1 MQAHET
7 AERAIAHVGGLI
19 APWLPYGYQPQST
32 FGGGQGFSRATILD
46 GQTVI
51 LLVRD
56 VLKEVVS
63 FRRITFTRHQ
73 MLLLSEICARPSTSQ
88 EVMMSEPTL
97 NLPFTGIASFCRLP
111 VYENLEELDADVAV
125 IGAPYD
131 LGTQYRS
138 GARFGPRG
146 IRIGSALYG
155 LRGVSYYDH
164 EFDTIF
170 LEDVRIVDAGDVDM
184 VHMRPELCL
193 QNIETAVRT
202 IVSRGA
208 MPVVL
213 GGDHSV
219 PIPVVRGLE
228 DRGPF
233 CVVQLDAH
241 LDFVDERFGVREG
254 HGNVMRRISE
264 MPHVTGIAQ
273 IGIRGPGSSDPSD
286 FEDAKRAGSV
296 IIGPREFKRLGVD
309 EVVNRIPGAERYY
322 VTIDADV
329 FDPFLAPGDGSP
341 SFGGLDYYE
350 VTDVLR
356 GVARKGDVVGFD
368 FVEVAPAY
376 DLSDLTG
383 QLAARVILD
392 FLGAIFHERAHRE
405 EA

>member
-1 MQAHET
+1 
-7 AERAIAHVGGLI
+7 
-19 APWLPYGYQPQST
+19 
-32 FGGGQGFSRATILD
+32 
-46 GQTVI
+46 
-51 LLVRD
+51 
-56 VLKEVVS
+56 
-63 FRRITFTRHQ
+63 
-73 MLLLSEICARPSTSQ
+73 
-88 EVMMSEPTL
+88 MSEPRL

-111 VYENLEELDADVAV
+111 ICENLEDLDADVAV
-125 IGAPYD
+125 IGAPFD

-146 IRIGSALYG
+146 IRAGSVIYG
-155 LRGVSYYDH
+155 LRGISYYDH
-164 EFDTIF
+164 EFDAVF
-170 LEDVRIVDAGDVDM
+170 LEGVRVVDCGDVDM

-193 QNIETAVRT
+193 QNIEKAIRT
-202 IVSRGA
+202 IAARGA

-219 PIPVVRGLE
+219 PIPIVRALE
-228 DRGPF
+228 DRGPLS
-233 CVVQLDAH
+233 VVQLDAH

-264 MPHVTGIAQ
+264 MPHVTRIAQ

-286 FEDAKRAGSV
+286 FEDAKRAGNI
-296 IIGPREFKRLGVD
+296 IIGPREFRRLGTEGVLD
-309 EVVNRIPGAERYY
+309 RIPDAGRYY

-329 FDPFLAPGDGSP
+329 FDPFEAPGDGSP

-356 GVARKGDVVGFD
+356 GIARKGDVVGFD

-376 DLSDLTG
+376 DVSDITG

-392 FLGAIFHERAHRE
+392 FLGAIFHERERRTRSE
-405 EA
+405 P